1 MEIVK
6 KNFVFIKGIVL
17 SFIISIILFYILG
30 IILSVSNVPE
40 KIITPSIIVI
50 TGISIL
56 IGTSIAAFK
65 SKDRGL
71 LKGGASG
78 LIYFMILYLIS
89 SICLKNFEI
98 NIYSIIMMRKGTG
111 TPRWRLKTT
120 FFGLDIKISLTII
133 LRSAV

>member
-98 NIYSIIMMRKGTG
+98 NIYSIIMMIV
-111 TPRWRLKTT
+111 T
-120 FFGLDIKISLTII
+120 FICGSVGGIVGVNIN
-133 LRSAV
+133 